1 MELFNVLNPNMFGL
15 LTSKNRD
22 IYLSSL
28 FVLRKSFL
36 QEFNIEKDKLI
47 NQISSHIEN
56 NFYNVEVND
65 DTDDEN
71 SNKTYVGREPRN
83 FAAFIVK
90 KFEETGW
97 IESEYNKTAKFKENI
112 MLPPYSVKLLNT
124 LYEIDSESETPYTSH
139 VFKIY
144 SSLYSADTGKSDFL
158 SVALFNAYDEMLN
171 LLNALKVLNHDL
183 RRRYRKITTM
193 TASSEILAEHFDDY
207 QKKVVEQIF
216 IPLKTKDSVSRFK
229 GNISSILIK
238 WLRNPTIMSELG
250 RQAFYSG
257 QYKSLDEALSSC
269 FNKIN
274 FIIQKLEEAENLLN
288 EIDNRNNSYVSAV
301 TQKLKYIVNSNKNS
315 KKRLLTILKKYKGM
329 SEEQKNEFAEVVSNE
344 LNMHRQSYFDEGSL
358 FVRGVS
364 QRMEY
369 SEPQEIEEMDEL
381 PEPVL
386 NPEDMLNH
394 EFAPKSI
401 IQNMEIMMFGKDELH
416 ISDWNL
422 NSSKEL
428 IKVILSTIRGH
439 DSNVFFKAL
448 VDKEKHIINGTY
460 VVPETVFIRR
470 RKL

>member
-1 MELFNVLNPNMFGL
+1 MQLFNILQPSMFSL

-22 IYLSSL
+22 IYVSSL
-28 FVLRKSFL
+28 FILRKVFL

-47 NQISSHIEN
+47 ATIASSIEKEKYFLVDNEDGVIDLSQIKDARSTSSYII
-56 NFYNVEVND
+56 
-65 DTDDEN
+65 
-71 SNKTYVGREPRN
+71 RR
-83 FAAFIVK
+83 
-90 KFEETGW
+90 FEETGW
-97 IESEYNKTAKFKENI
+97 IECEYNRTAKFKENV

-124 LYEIDSESETPYTSH
+124 LFEIASEQDSPYTIH
-139 VFKIY
+139 LYNIY
-144 SSLYSADTGKSDFL
+144 SNLFSADVDKTDYRYIAL
-158 SVALFNAYDEMLN
+158 TNSVDELHDLEN
-171 LLNALKVLNHDL
+171 TLKLLNHDL
-183 RRRYRKITTM
+183 RRRYRLISSY
-193 TASSEILAEHFDDY
+193 TAANDILVEHFDDY

-257 QYKSLDEALSSC
+257 QYKSLDEASSSC

-439 DSNVFFKAL
+439 DSNVFFKAE
-448 VDKEKHIINGTY
+448 VDKEKHIRNGTY

>member
-1 MELFNVLNPNMFGL
+1 MELFNVLQPNMFGL

-207 QKKVVEQIF
+207 QKKIVEDIF
-216 IPLKTKDSVSRFK
+216 VPLKTKDSVARFK
-229 GNISSILIK
+229 GLIIEILIK
-238 WLRNPTIMSELG
+238 WMRSPSKLEAMGQQSFFSG
-250 RQAFYSG
+250 RYQ
-257 QYKSLDEALSSC
+257 SLDEAKNAC
-269 FNKIN
+269 FHTMQKISEG
-274 FIIQKLEEAENLLN
+274 IEEAQNLLD
-288 EIDNRNNSYVSAV
+288 EIDDRNTTYISTV
-301 TQKLKYIVNSNKNS
+301 TQKIKHLLNTNKTS
-315 KKRLLTILKKYKGM
+315 KKRLSSIITRFATARDENFDFDKISNIIGLDSQGYI
-329 SEEQKNEFAEVVSNE
+329 NES
-344 LNMHRQSYFDEGSL
+344 SL
-358 FVRGVS
+358 FIRATGE
-364 QRMEY
+364 RMEY
-369 SEPQEIEEMDEL
+369 TEPAPIDLGEDFQTDSKTFVEDSMNSPFTSKNVVAYLDQVMGKRSELKIEDWDL
-381 PEPVL
+381 
-386 NPEDMLNH
+386 
-394 EFAPKSI
+394 
-401 IQNMEIMMFGKDELH
+401 KD
-416 ISDWNL
+416 D
-422 NSSKEL
+422 KEL
-428 IKVILSTIRGH
+428 IIAILSTIRGY
-439 DSNVFFKAL
+439 DNNVFYTSEVNDGIRVK
-448 VDKEKHIINGTY
+448 NNCY
-460 VVPETVFIRR
+460 NVPDTTFRR
-470 RKL
+470 RKG

>member
-1 MELFNVLNPNMFGL
+1 MQLFNILQPSMFSL

-22 IYLSSL
+22 IYVSSL
-28 FVLRKSFL
+28 FILRKVFL

-47 NQISSHIEN
+47 STIASSIEKEKYSLVDNEDGVIDLSQIKDARSTSSYII
-56 NFYNVEVND
+56 
-65 DTDDEN
+65 
-71 SNKTYVGREPRN
+71 RR
-83 FAAFIVK
+83 
-90 KFEETGW
+90 FEETGW
-97 IESEYNKTAKFKENI
+97 IECEYNRTAKFKENV

-124 LYEIDSESETPYTSH
+124 LFEIASEQDSPYTIH
-139 VFKIY
+139 LYNIY
-144 SSLYSADTGKSDFL
+144 SNLFSADVDKTDYRYIAL
-158 SVALFNAYDEMLN
+158 TNSVDELHDLEN
-171 LLNALKVLNHDL
+171 TLKLLNHDL
-183 RRRYRKITTM
+183 RRRYRLISSY
-193 TASSEILAEHFDDY
+193 TAANDILVEHFDDY

-238 WLRNPTIMSELG
+238 WLRNPTIMNELG

-439 DSNVFFKAL
+439 DSNVFFKAE
-448 VDKEKHIINGTY
+448 VDKEKHIRNGTY